1 MVHTLWHTY
10 LPSIFDWV
18 IETSILAS
26 VLVVFLLCIRFA
38 LKKWLTPQWK
48 YALWLILIARLVLP
62 WFPESSFS
70 IYSILPIN
78 PEPAPIVSQEST
90 AIPPE
95 AIAEVPVITEDVPVE
110 INVYTI
116 FLCIWILGVLIA
128 GIFIILTNRRL
139 YNYISKQP
147 EITDKRVLAIYRQCK
162 EDMSIKK
169 DIPLHYSGKI
179 SAPTLF
185 GMNKPRILLDEKH
198 VKHLNNDQL
207 KYIFYH
213 ELSHYKRKD
222 ISINLLMNCLL
233 IVHWFNPVL
242 WYANRAMRE
251 DQEMACDNMALTFIN
266 PAERTAYGHT
276 IITLVEQYSTYYQPS
291 TLAHFSKNKLRLK
304 RRIIMIKKF
313 NKKSQLLTAVG
324 FIAIL
329 GVSAFSLVD
338 VKAETTESQK
348 QEMADK
354 MKKEEAVKQEAAD
367 KVASGEYDEKMAADY
382 KAKMASDNA
391 TEEVTSAEIDKKVDA
406 AYEEKKRQMAEE
418 NAAKKA
424 EDAAFNKKMAA
435 ATEEK
440 KKQMSEENA
449 ATKATSEKYDEKTAA
464 DYKVKMAAE
473 NAK

>member
-1 MVHTLWHTY
+1 MFHTLWHTY

-26 VLVVFLLCIRFA
+26 VLVVFILCIRFL
-38 LKKWLTPQWK
+38 LKNWLTPQWK
-48 YALWLILIARLVLP
+48 YVLWLILVVRLVLP

-70 IYSILPIN
+70 IYSILPAN
-78 PEPAPIVSQEST
+78 QAPTPLVSQEGT
-90 AIPPE
+90 TIAPE
-95 AIAEVPVITEDVPVE
+95 IIAEVPVLTEEAPAE

-116 FLCIWILGVLIA
+116 FLCIWILGILAA
-128 GIFIILTNRRL
+128 GIFIILANRRL
-139 YNYISKQP
+139 YNYISRQP
-147 EITDKRVLAIYRQCK
+147 VITEKRVLDIYRTCK

-185 GMNKPRILLDEKH
+185 GVSKPRILLDEKH
-198 VKHLNNDQL
+198 VKHLDNDQL

-222 ISINLLMNCLL
+222 IGINLLMNCLL
-233 IVHWFNPVL
+233 IIHWFNPIL

-251 DQEMACDNMALTFIN
+251 DQEMACDNLALTFIN

-276 IITLVEQYSTYYQPS
+276 IIKLVEQYSAYYQPS
-291 TLAHFSKNKLRLK
+291 TLAHFSKNKIRLK

-348 QEMADK
+348 QELADK
-354 MKKEEAVKQEAAD
+354 MKKEELVKQEAAD
-367 KVASGEYDEKMAADY
+367 KVASGEYTEQMAADY
-382 KAKMASDNA
+382 KAKMAQDHQTGVEYNK
-391 TEEVTSAEIDKKVDA
+391 EIDPAYEEKKKQMAEEEA
-406 AYEEKKRQMAEE
+406 ADKATKSDIKRKMATATEEKKRQMAEE
-418 NAAKKA
+418 NATNKVTKEEYDQKA
-424 EDAAFNKKMAA
+424 
-435 ATEEK
+435 
-440 KKQMSEENA
+440 
-449 ATKATSEKYDEKTAA
+449 AA
-464 DYKVKMAAE
+464 DYKAKMAQE